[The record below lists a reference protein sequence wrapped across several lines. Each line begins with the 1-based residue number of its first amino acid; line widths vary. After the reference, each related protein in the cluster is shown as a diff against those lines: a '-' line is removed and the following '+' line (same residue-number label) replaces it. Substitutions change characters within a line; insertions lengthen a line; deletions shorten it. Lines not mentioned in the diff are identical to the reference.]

1 MPHGHDN
8 IPVRGK
14 LELVTIITPEPSREG
29 FLCGSG
35 FAAHG
40 LVQRSSQLEGSLGIF
55 LLL

>member
-1 MPHGHDN
+1 MDMTTFLLGEN
-8 IPVRGK
+8 SGA
-14 LELVTIITPEPSREG
+14 VTIITPEPSRKG
-29 FLCGSG
+29 FLCGSR